1 MYYTYILQ
9 SLQDN
14 KLYVGFTN
22 DLKQRLQRHN
32 AQNVRSTKARAPFR
46 LIYYE
51 ASLSEQYAREREQ
64 YLKTGWGRNFIKK
77 ILSSLKS

>member
-9 SLQDN
+9 SLLDK

-22 DLKQRLQRHN
+22 NLKQRLQKHN
-32 AQNVRSTKARAPFR
+32 TSKVQSTKARMPFR

-51 ASLSEQYAREREQ
+51 ASLSEQYAREREK
-64 YLKTGWGRNFIKK
+64 YFKTGWGKNFIKK
-77 ILSSLKS
+77 ILYFLKS